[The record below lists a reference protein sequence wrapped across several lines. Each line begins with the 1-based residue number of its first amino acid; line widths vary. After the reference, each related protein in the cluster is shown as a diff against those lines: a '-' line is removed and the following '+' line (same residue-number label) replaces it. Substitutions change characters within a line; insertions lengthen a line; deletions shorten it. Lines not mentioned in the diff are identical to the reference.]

1 MFLLGCLTAITML
14 EDVED
19 YIVLVLFGI
28 IEDASLHAV
37 SFHRPLPASSP
48 ADELHVSLTPWLSV
62 MDLAYPRMGRTV
74 SLKCN
79 NGSPPKNPMRS
90 AFISGL
96 ESRRF
101 EMNDRVALIVFPDIT
116 DPGR

>member
-1 MFLLGCLTAITML
+1 ML

-28 IEDASLHAV
+28 IEDASLPAV
-37 SFHRPLPASSP
+37 SFYRPLPASSP
-48 ADELHVSLTPWLSV
+48 ADELHVSLTPWFSV
-62 MDLAYPRMGRTV
+62 RDLAYSKMGRTV

-90 AFISGL
+90 TLISGL
-96 ESRRF
+96 ESRRS
-101 EMNDRVALIVFPDIT
+101 EMNDWTALMVWADIV
-116 DPGR
+116 DPHT